1 MDDSSDEVFETIGT
15 AATNVLRRLVEAA
28 NETRKISSEPG
39 HVPRTGLERQSAA
52 NDGADRACRL
62 PRRLNDGRSGLST
75 KFPDFASVPANTLR
89 PDTGEECGHEDRTAR
104 RDKAIPRVFK

>member
-1 MDDSSDEVFETIGT
+1 MANSDHE
-15 AATNVLRRLVEAA
+15 RRLTQQDIDDAQRLLAGMVERAK
-28 NETRKISSEPG
+28 RVSSEPG

>member
-1 MDDSSDEVFETIGT
+1 MEDSDTERFETLG
-15 AATNVLRRLVEAA
+15 EAA
-28 NETRKISSEPG
+28 SRLLARLDAAAKRTVSSEPG

-52 NDGADRACRL
+52 NDGATSRL